1 VEEDYW
7 TTNKNIKTMSKNSN
21 AWIALLVGTGIGA
34 ALGILFAPDTGK
46 NTRDKLSYQLFKYKE
61 ELEKLINDLIDGKNL
76 PFNEAKSEGNKV
88 ISDAKNKAENLLSD
102 VNKLIEQIN
111 REAN

>member
-1 VEEDYW
+1 
-7 TTNKNIKTMSKNSN
+7 MSKRSN
-21 AWIALLVGTGIGA
+21 RWITFLAGAGIGA
-34 ALGILFAPDTGK
+34 AFGILYAPDTGK

-61 ELEKLINDLIDGKNL
+61 ELEELVKYLKDGKNL

-111 REAN
+111 RDSN

>member
-1 VEEDYW
+1 MNKR
-7 TTNKNIKTMSKNSN
+7 TNT
-21 AWIALLVGTGIGA
+21 WITFIAGAGIGA
-34 ALGILFAPDTGK
+34 AFGILYAPDTGK

-61 ELEKLINDLIDGKNL
+61 ELEELVKSLKDGKNL

-111 REAN
+111 RDSN